1 MTDLRQ
7 LILVARKAG
16 WSVHLRP
23 GGHLCW
29 RAPGGGAQ
37 VFSASSPG
45 DWRNL
50 SNIKA
55 SLRRHGLDMR
65 DGGRRHDA

>member
-1 MTDLRQ
+1 MSDLQQ
-7 LILVARKAG
+7 LIRQAVRQG
-16 WSVHLRP
+16 WSVQQRP

-29 RAPGGGAQ
+29 RSPGGGVQ
-37 VFSASSPG
+37 VFSASSRS

-50 SNIKA
+50 ANIKA

-65 DGGRRHDA
+65 DGGRRHDG